1 MPLPIQLA
9 LRVLEAFARPWAA
22 VFLPF
27 MLAGIA
33 SEESLLFHDLTK
45 FHVEFLQRAR
55 NSQANRLCLS
65 GQSAAMRQDQ
75 QIEFPSRLG
84 GEQRLLNFLALA
96 RDGEVILGRPPVD
109 LDLPVSGPQE
119 YSCDGGLSPPRS
131 QVLNC
136 SCR

>member
-1 MPLPIQLA
+1 
-9 LRVLEAFARPWAA
+9 
-22 VFLPF
+22 

-75 QIEFPSRLG
+75 QIEFPSNRTYEITGNQAVPG
-84 GEQRLLNFLALA
+84 GAAVDFAGLA
-96 RDGEVILGRPPVD
+96 RAAGFAVVHDFDDAHR
-109 LDLPVSGPQE
+109 SSTCSAQE
-119 YSCDGGLSPPRS
+119 LR
-131 QVLNC
+131 
-136 SCR
+136 